1 MTDACF
7 ALHTV
12 GINVDT
18 RDWDVLTSTVRASE
32 KSRIVE
38 ARIFIRPDLSKLARP
53 VILLQVRG

>member
-1 MTDACF
+1 
-7 ALHTV
+7 
-12 GINVDT
+12 VDT

-38 ARIFIRPDLSKLARP
+38 ARIFIKPDLSKLARP